1 MTCSEPSSDY
11 LNRHWSGPRRNNNIK
26 KNNNLLDSLSTVQ
39 TPEGVDIYLRLAGI
53 WPRSVAWLIDS
64 AIRTALY
71 FALAI
76 AFSTLG
82 DFGNGLWL
90 ISIFLI
96 EWFYPVIFEVLNM
109 GMTPGKK
116 SIGIQVL
123 NSDGTPIG
131 WSASMLRNVLRTV
144 DFLPLF
150 YGFGLISMLLSG
162 KFQRLGDLAADTLV
176 VYHNNTS
183 SFTEIPQHTAIKPGY
198 ELNLKEQQAII
209 RYAERSKQLS
219 EERLAEL
226 AEILNP
232 IETEQHAMSKDKLLG
247 IANGLTGHQ

>member
-1 MTCSEPSSDY
+1 M
-11 LNRHWSGPRRNNNIK
+11 
-26 KNNNLLDSLSTVQ
+26 
-39 TPEGVDIYLRLAGI
+39 
-53 WPRSVAWLIDS
+53 
-64 AIRTALY
+64 
-71 FALAI
+71 
-76 AFSTLG
+76 
-82 DFGNGLWL
+82 
-90 ISIFLI
+90 
-96 EWFYPVIFEVLNM
+96 IFEVLNM